1 MSTKDIQSL
10 REEHEILLVGDF
22 NAHIEDLGDRPNASG
37 NLLLGLA
44 EDEGLVIGNLTGK
57 CTGRVT
63 WAVRDLQSC
72 IDYCL
77 MSEGLYAVLDAMI
90 IHEDGKGNLG
100 SDHNRIVLTFRGHS
114 SHSRRQGHRQT
125 RLNERQ
131 LQEVADQLETRAE
144 EITTY
149 AGMMGVM
156 RDEMSRQVPLRA
168 RSHCPKAWWNA
179 EVAAAIQQRREA
191 SRLHR
196 HLNKAGDP
204 EATRRAWETFLDC
217 KRSAAAL
224 VQTSTRGANKQF
236 MEDLKAAG
244 RQAPKRFWQKIKR
257 DTRMTTGTSLR
268 APEGNTVEGKDCL
281 PVWNNWLQSLQAV
294 RGPPEQ
300 QSGCTDLW
308 IHCSGKESSQEG
320 AERAVKKVSPGTAP
334 GCDGV
339 LMGLVK
345 VLGPLMCRQVGRFL
359 TETLKKAAIPE
370 EWSRSLLRPLYKG
383 AGDKTYPMNYMPIA
397 VTPVLYRMAMQV
409 VRERLQ
415 GWAEWKGLLGELQMG
430 FRAGRRIDDCLYVL
444 TQCMEIA
451 QRTNL
456 PLYVALLDISKAY
469 DSVDR
474 ELLWTI
480 LDRYGLEEKDVDLL
494 RAIYANVT
502 AQVVWEGHTA
512 APVEGSGQGFRLEHK
527 EGGQTVVVN
536 IPALVYA
543 DDFAVLAGS
552 PQELQQLLETC
563 AMGITERHLV
573 FNPAKC
579 VVMAWGVGAQQTA
592 PTWRLQGATIHL
604 VQTAKYLGVRL
615 TTGTSC
621 YLAEHESELKARA
634 SRSKGMLEVTR
645 ALWKFVAVPGITYG
659 NAVLCLSSGTREFLE
674 RCQRWVG
681 RLALGTHG
689 QCTTETVQGDMG
701 WSTFAAREAVAKAS
715 YENRLLRLP
724 VTNVARQTLLHTI
737 YASQP
742 TRWAKRTRALRD
754 RFGLPA
760 ATLVTVNP
768 SREVVRAQVQ
778 RSEKAEWRGLA
789 TAKPSLEVYCTH
801 KEDIRR
807 ETLFDNSRGSG
818 LLAEARGGVLR
829 TGVWRARF
837 TTGLSTTCALCG
849 GAEETI
855 AHVVVN
861 CPDILPAARTT
872 AVHVA
877 LCFAEEETETE
888 RGEVVEVTK
897 RRLEHWWSHG
907 ALRRT

>member
-1 MSTKDIQSL
+1 
-10 REEHEILLVGDF
+10 
-22 NAHIEDLGDRPNASG
+22 
-37 NLLLGLA
+37 
-44 EDEGLVIGNLTGK
+44 
-57 CTGRVT
+57 
-63 WAVRDLQSC
+63 
-72 IDYCL
+72 
-77 MSEGLYAVLDAMI
+77 
-90 IHEDGKGNLG
+90 
-100 SDHNRIVLTFRGHS
+100 
-114 SHSRRQGHRQT
+114 
-125 RLNERQ
+125 
-131 LQEVADQLETRAE
+131 
-144 EITTY
+144 
-149 AGMMGVM
+149 
-156 RDEMSRQVPLRA
+156 
-168 RSHCPKAWWNA
+168 
-179 EVAAAIQQRREA
+179 
-191 SRLHR
+191 
-196 HLNKAGDP
+196 
-204 EATRRAWETFLDC
+204 
-217 KRSAAAL
+217 
-224 VQTSTRGANKQF
+224 
-236 MEDLKAAG
+236 
-244 RQAPKRFWQKIKR
+244 
-257 DTRMTTGTSLR
+257 
-268 APEGNTVEGKDCL
+268 
-281 PVWNNWLQSLQAV
+281 
-294 RGPPEQ
+294 
-300 QSGCTDLW
+300 
-308 IHCSGKESSQEG
+308 
-320 AERAVKKVSPGTAP
+320 
-334 GCDGV
+334 
-339 LMGLVK
+339 
-345 VLGPLMCRQVGRFL
+345 
-359 TETLKKAAIPE
+359 
-370 EWSRSLLRPLYKG
+370 
-383 AGDKTYPMNYMPIA
+383 
-397 VTPVLYRMAMQV
+397 
-409 VRERLQ
+409 
-415 GWAEWKGLLGELQMG
+415 
-430 FRAGRRIDDCLYVL
+430 
-444 TQCMEIA
+444 MEIA

-512 APVEGSGQGFRLEHK
+512 APVEVTQGLRQGCPLSPLLFMLYVGGVLGRLEGSGQGFRLEHK

-552 PQELQQLLETC
+552 PQELQQLLDTC
-563 AMGITERHLV
+563 AMGMTERHLV

-634 SRSKGMLEVTR
+634 SRSKGMLVRQSLWSFNRYEVTR
-645 ALWKFVAVPGITYG
+645 ALWKLVAVPGITYG

-689 QCTTETVQGDMG
+689 QCTTEAVQGDMG
-701 WSTFAAREAVAKAS
+701 WSTFAAREAVVKAS

-742 TRWAKRTRALRD
+742 TRWTKRTRALRD

-789 TAKPSLEVYCTH
+789 SAKPSLEVYCTH

-829 TGVWRARF
+829 TRVWRARF

-877 LCFAEEETETE
+877 LGFAEEKTETE